1 MAFPQSSRL
10 ANRIEATLT
19 QLRLATKGRKVA
31 KLRSTASNTSNLRLF
46 RGRASVKSLASKR
59 GVYVTL
65 SSSLSPIG
73 GSSHLTQMG
82 RIEPL
87 TQMGRTEP
95 GQARLSASGSLRV
108 DY

>member
-1 MAFPQSSRL
+1 MSWRALACLTVTFPL
-10 ANRIEATLT
+10 LEF
-19 QLRLATKGRKVA
+19 VVV
-31 KLRSTASNTSNLRLF
+31 
-46 RGRASVKSLASKR
+46 ASVKSLASKR

-65 SSSLSPIG
+65 SSSLSPMG
-73 GSSHLTQMG
+73 GSNPLTLMGRIEPLPQMG